1 MSVEIIFVERKEE
14 NAEAANSVRPMMG
27 AHITEVRRIGRLL
40 KHGYDGQPWYGTA
53 LCKLLAEVTAERAAA
68 RPIAGAHNIWQEV
81 LHVIAW
87 RQVAC
92 GLLRGE
98 TVAELSDGEN
108 WPEPRG
114 CDTAAWQQTLDE
126 LARTQHALEAALDGL
141 TDDRLQE
148 KVSYGKPF
156 SLYVLLHG
164 IIHHDAYHAGQ
175 IALLRNLGR

>member
-1 MSVEIIFVERKEE
+1 MQ
-14 NAEAANSVRPMMG
+14 
-27 AHITEVRRIGRLL
+27 AHRTEVGRIAQLL

-53 LCKLLAEVTAERAAA
+53 LCKLLAEVTAERASA
-68 RPIAGAHNIWQEV
+68 PPMAGAHNIWQEV
-81 LHVIAW
+81 LHSMAW

-92 GLLRGE
+92 RLLRGE

-108 WPEPRG
+108 WPEPRC
-114 CDTAAWQQTLDE
+114 CDEAAWQETLGE
-126 LARTQHALEAALDGL
+126 LARTQHDLAAALDGL
-141 TDDRLQE
+141 ADDRLQE
-148 KVSYGKPF
+148 KVSYAGKSF

>member
-1 MSVEIIFVERKEE
+1 MS
-14 NAEAANSVRPMMG
+14 
-27 AHITEVRRIGRLL
+27 EVRRISLLL

-53 LCKLLAEVTAERAAA
+53 LCKLLSGVTAQQAAA

-81 LHVIAW
+81 LHAIAW

-92 GLLRGE
+92 RLLRGE
-98 TVAELSDGEN
+98 TVAELSESEN

-114 CDTAAWQQTLDE
+114 GDAAAWQQTLDE
-126 LARTQHALEAALDGL
+126 LAQTQHDLQAALEGL

-148 KVSYGKPF
+148 KAAFGKPF

-175 IALLRNLGR
+175 IALLRNLSR